1 MLSLPVDSQN
11 NSIQLISQ
19 YLACL
24 VNKQKIAHNTQLA
37 YQRDLYHFFHWLKPY
52 QLEITNVDA
61 QCINRYLMWRTLQG
75 FKKSSSARSVSS
87 LKRFYRYLVIESIV
101 DLNPCLNISP
111 PKKDQNIKPVLSVL
125 QVQMILDAPNVS
137 GALGVRDK
145 AMLELLY
152 ATGLNVSEL
161 LAIEVHDLD
170 LKCSLLRCDKN
181 NTEKRL
187 MPFGQKAHDALL
199 EYLSSA
205 RVELLATNISAFL
218 FLNRRGR
225 AMSRQAF
232 WYRIKHYGMQI
243 FDDEN
248 VNVLITAQNLR
259 RAFAVHM
266 LENGSDVQLVQY
278 MMGHKEMA
286 STQQYKVTSS

>member
-1 MLSLPVDSQN
+1 MSV
-11 NSIQLISQ
+11 QLIGQ
-19 YLACL
+19 YLARL
-24 VNKQKIAHNTQLA
+24 VDKQKIARNTQLA
-37 YQRDLYHFFHWLKPY
+37 YERDLYHFYHWLKPY

-101 DLNPCLNISP
+101 DLNPCINISP

-125 QVQMILDAPNVS
+125 QVQRILDAPNVS
-137 GALGVRDK
+137 GVLGVRDK

-152 ATGLNVSEL
+152 ATGLKISEL

-170 LKCSLLRCDKN
+170 LKCSILHCNN
-181 NTEKRL
+181 NTVKRL
-187 MPFGQKAHDALL
+187 VPFGGKAHQAIL

-205 RVELLATNISAFL
+205 RIELLAGNVSTSL

-232 WYRIKHYGMQI
+232 WYRIKHYAMQM

-248 VNVLITAQNLR
+248 INALITAQNLR

-278 MMGHKEMA
+278 MMGHKEMT

>member
-1 MLSLPVDSQN
+1 MPVDSQN
-11 NSIQLISQ
+11 MSVQLIGQ
-19 YLACL
+19 YLARL
-24 VNKQKIAHNTQLA
+24 VDKQKIARNTQLA
-37 YQRDLYHFFHWLKPY
+37 YERDLYHFFHWLKPY

-101 DLNPCLNISP
+101 DLNPCINISP

-125 QVQMILDAPNVS
+125 QVQRILDAPNVS

-152 ATGLNVSEL
+152 ATGLKISEL

-170 LKCSLLRCDKN
+170 LKCSILHCN
-181 NTEKRL
+181 NNDTVKRL
-187 MPFGQKAHDALL
+187 VPFGGKAHQAIL

-205 RVELLATNISAFL
+205 RIELLAGNISTSL

-232 WYRIKHYGMQI
+232 WYRIKHYAMQM

-248 VNVLITAQNLR
+248 INALITAQNLR

-278 MMGHKEMA
+278 MMGHKEMT